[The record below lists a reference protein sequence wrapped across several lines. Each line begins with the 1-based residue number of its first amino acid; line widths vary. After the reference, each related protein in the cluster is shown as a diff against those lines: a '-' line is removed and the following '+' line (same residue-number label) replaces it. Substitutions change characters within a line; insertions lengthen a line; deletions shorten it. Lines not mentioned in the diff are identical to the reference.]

1 MITNRRSR
9 LTAFLLASALL
20 IAACGGTAETTAP
33 TTTAAPISAA
43 PATPAPTTGGADPSP
58 SDAVA
63 IPTFDI
69 GGLVTNLEDF
79 ESYRV
84 SIATNGVAQY
94 QATVVTKPVLSRD
107 VTLQDGTRIVAIG
120 DEAWMGSGDTLQSV
134 PVSMT
139 AGLLSAF
146 DPVMLAGAF
155 ASPGAMTGADDLGTE
170 QKNGVSARHYRI
182 EAGSM
187 VGSLASMPPGSSID
201 LWIADEGYLTS
212 MAVVGMDAGV
222 GSFTLDVTNVN
233 DPANSVERP
242 D

>member
-1 MITNRRSR
+1 MTRNRSR
-9 LTAFLLASALL
+9 LTAPLLAFMLL
-20 IAACGGTAETTAP
+20 TAACGGTAETAAPGTTASP
-33 TTTAAPISAA
+33 TTA
-43 PATPAPTTGGADPSP
+43 GGQPSP
-58 SDAVA
+58 SDPIA
-63 IPTFDI
+63 IPTFDL
-69 GGLVTNLEDF
+69 GGLVGSLEDF
-79 ESYRV
+79 DSYRV
-84 SIATNGVAQY
+84 RVATNGEVQY
-94 QATVVTKPVLSRD
+94 DATVVTKPVLSRD

-134 PVSMT
+134 PASMT

-182 EAGSM
+182 ESGSV

-212 MAVVGMDAGV
+212 MAVVGMDAGI

-242 D
+242 G